1 MLCFGVTTAV
11 VYCYL
16 ASLNK
21 NVNQRKPT
29 KSKENLIRL
38 LHFFSDNK
46 LSVAEKSP
54 YVFKKKS
61 IGICDITL
69 RM

>member
-38 LHFFSDNK
+38 LHFFLTTNSQSQKNHHTYLK
-46 LSVAEKSP
+46 RRALA
-54 YVFKKKS
+54 YV
-61 IGICDITL
+61 T
-69 RM
+69 